1 MRDRERRGWRSRTSR
16 YIAGALL
23 MLAALALPAP
33 PGGAAQTD
41 ARVDRAVKL
50 IAEGSYGEAI
60 QLLDAVLAESDDD
73 WEAHY
78 QKGRALG
85 LRGDMQAALPSLLRA
100 LELRPGMAHAHELAA
115 VAAWETGQR
124 SLAWDQVAL
133 AYLGGGDVE
142 GLIQRMAAIAP
153 PPADFLERL
162 SAPRVIVAP
171 LDLQEIE
178 ARAETPFNRNPLER
192 ADPSR
197 SGVPESVQGREL
209 VQESWADLRRVH
221 RQFQASIAASPA
233 YGLVLDERL
242 AEYRLRIAVDEL
254 SADPPRSLAGYLELI
269 AVESGAV
276 GYRRAFSLRQIGAA
290 GELRGQIE
298 LIVADLEAWL
308 RKLRADT
315 Q

>member
-1 MRDRERRGWRSRTSR
+1 MRDHERRWRRSRTTR
-16 YIAGALL
+16 LVAGALL
-23 MLAALALPAP
+23 LLAAVAIPAP
-33 PGGAAQTD
+33 CVGAAQD
-41 ARVDRAVKL
+41 DVRVDRAAKL
-50 IAEGSYGEAI
+50 IQQGSYDEAI
-60 QLLDAVLAESDDD
+60 RLLDAVLADSDED

-124 SLAWDQVAL
+124 PLAWDQVIL
-133 AYLGGGDVE
+133 AYMGGGDVE
-142 GLIQRMAAIAP
+142 GLIQRMAAIAT

-162 SAPRVIVAP
+162 SAPRVIVGP

-178 ARAETPFNRNPLER
+178 MRAETPFNRNPLER

-197 SGVPESVQGREL
+197 SGIPDPVQGREL
-209 VQESWADLRRVH
+209 ARESWADLRRVH

-254 SADPPRSLAGYLELI
+254 SADLPRSLAGYLELI
-269 AVESGAV
+269 AIESDVV
-276 GYRRAFSLRQIGAA
+276 GYRRAFELRQIAVA
-290 GELRGQIE
+290 GELRGQVE

-308 RKLRADT
+308 RKLRADA